1 MKDKQTF
8 KFGYFLM
15 ITNVPGSLPTQQILL
30 TSGFFSHSVVLIFF
44 FFLGEREEVHAAFG
58 QLESARC

>member
-8 KFGYFLM
+8 KFGYFLT
-15 ITNVPGSLPTQQILL
+15 ITNVPRSLPTQQSLL

-44 FFLGEREEVHAAFG
+44 LFLGKREEVYAAFG